1 MSRYARYVL
10 LLHFVVA
17 EIAAV
22 PLLLR
27 AQSFADWVGWYP
39 FEPVSFKLL
48 GAAFAA
54 LGIGSLLAARDPLRH
69 RVVIQTE
76 IVFTAA
82 SAAVLLYRGLRYPDV
97 TFDALWVGFAVFA
110 AFCALFCLT
119 YPRADT

>member
-10 LLHFVVA
+10 LLHFLVA
-17 EIAAV
+17 EVAALA
-22 PLLLR
+22 LLLR
-27 AQSFADWVGWYP
+27 AGSFAEWIGWAP
-39 FEPVSFKLL
+39 FDPVSFKLL

-69 RVVIQTE
+69 RVIVQTE
-76 IVFTAA
+76 IVYTAA
-82 SAAVLLYRGLRYPDV
+82 SAVVLLYRGLRFPDM

-119 YPRADT
+119 YPRANA